1 MTLDWLSFS
10 WIDFFDILL
19 SGILFY
25 YLYRTLRGTASR
37 PLVLGIITFLV
48 VWLVVSKWA
57 GMLLLGGILDEVVG
71 TGVLILVII
80 FQEEIRRFLTALGST
95 RRWGFLRKIFKG
107 QQQNG
112 NEEQRYVAALVLACM
127 NMARKKV
134 GALIAIQAEQDL
146 SRYLH
151 TGEVFRAEINAR
163 LIENIFFKNS
173 PLHDGAMMIIGGEIR
188 AAGCILPVSN
198 DPNLSKDLG
207 LRHRSALGLS
217 QANDC
222 LVIVISEERGKISL
236 AQSGSLDVDVS
247 IDTLRTRLETLYSR

>member
-37 PLVLGIITFLV
+37 PLVIGIITFLV

-95 RRWGFLRKIFKG
+95 QRWSFLRKIFKG
-107 QQQNG
+107 QQQNS

-217 QANDC
+217 QATDC

-236 AQSGSLDVDVS
+236 AQEGSLDVDVS
-247 IDTLRTRLETLYSR
+247 IDTLRTRLDTLYSR

>member
-37 PLVLGIITFLV
+37 PLVIGIITFLV

-95 RRWGFLRKIFKG
+95 QRWSFLRKMFKG
-107 QQQNG
+107 QQQNS

-217 QANDC
+217 QATDC

-236 AQSGSLDVDVS
+236 AQEGSLDVDVS
-247 IDTLRTRLETLYSR
+247 IDTLRTRLDTLYSR